1 MTSWTD
7 FVALVADASDW
18 EDVEVNK
25 TAPDEVKPDQGGGTA
40 LADDDEWED
49 V

>member
-1 MTSWTD
+1 ML
-7 FVALVADASDW
+7 AADASDW
-18 EDVEVNK
+18 EDVEVK
-25 TAPDEVKPDQGGGTA
+25 AAPDEVKTEQGYATA

>member
-1 MTSWTD
+1 MLTTD
-7 FVALVADASDW
+7 GSDW
-18 EDVEVNK
+18 EDVEVK
-25 TAPDEVKPDQGGGTA
+25 AAPDEVKTEQGGATT

>member
-1 MTSWTD
+1 MTSWSD
-7 FVALVADASDW
+7 LVAPVADASDW
-18 EDVEVNK
+18 EDVEVK
-25 TAPDEVKPDQGGGTA
+25 TAPDEVKPDPGAGTV

>member
-1 MTSWTD
+1 M
-7 FVALVADASDW
+7 AADASDW
-18 EDVEVNK
+18 EDVEVK
-25 TAPDEVKPDQGGGTA
+25 AAPDEAKTEKGAAA

>member
-1 MTSWTD
+1 MLT
-7 FVALVADASDW
+7 ADASDW
-18 EDVEVNK
+18 EDVEVK
-25 TAPDEVKPDQGGGTA
+25 PAPDEVKPEAVGASA